1 MEDPT
6 VNPTQQSQESQQS
19 QPSQPLHQS
28 QETQETQENTYNY
41 NTNCRFCNVI
51 LYGGMDDNDLM
62 HCQNC
67 HRIWD
72 GNAQCLCDF
81 NF

>member
-6 VNPTQQSQESQQS
+6 ADPTEES
-19 QPSQPLHQS
+19 HQTS
-28 QETQETQENTYNY
+28 ESTNY

-51 LYGGMDDNDLM
+51 LYGGMDDNNLM

-72 GNAQCLCDF
+72 GNAQCLCEF
-81 NF
+81 YS